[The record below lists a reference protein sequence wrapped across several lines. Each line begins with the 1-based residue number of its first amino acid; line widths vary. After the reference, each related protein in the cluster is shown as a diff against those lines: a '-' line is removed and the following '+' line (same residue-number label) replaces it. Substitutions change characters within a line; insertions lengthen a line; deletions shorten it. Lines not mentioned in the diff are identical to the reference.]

1 MDENNLSDTISVD
14 QEQNSKDTIDTTNKL
29 LEKCGPFFEA
39 MGDTV
44 RQNLFMNMA
53 AAGGGG
59 VNVSKLTSKTDLS
72 RPAISHHLKVLKD
85 CGLIESYREGT
96 KNYYYVDLRKKL
108 DELKSFVAAV
118 EHLLAVEGAPIK

>member
-1 MDENNLSDTISVD
+1 
-14 QEQNSKDTIDTTNKL
+14 